1 MKKRKVVLIV
11 KDKKKTKK
19 GSTLWFSIIT
29 GMISGVGAFLLAMF
43 VDVANNYE
51 EDTFIPLFL
60 MAISGAMVSFII
72 HIVVHELGHLV
83 FGLLTGYKFSSF
95 RIGSLMLIKTE
106 DKLKFCKYSLAGTGG
121 QCLLMPPKNHKKK
134 PYILYNLGGIFFNL
148 IFSAIIVAIIPII
161 FTGLSGA
168 TVSFGGTSLIII
180 VGVILETI
188 KQIESKMVVRNYK
201 GFLNN

>member
-1 MKKRKVVLIV
+1 M

-72 HIVVHELGHLV
+72 HIVVHELG
-83 FGLLTGYKFSSF
+83 
-95 RIGSLMLIKTE
+95 
-106 DKLKFCKYSLAGTGG
+106 
-121 QCLLMPPKNHKKK
+121 
-134 PYILYNLGGIFFNL
+134 
-148 IFSAIIVAIIPII
+148 
-161 FTGLSGA
+161 
-168 TVSFGGTSLIII
+168 
-180 VGVILETI
+180 
-188 KQIESKMVVRNYK
+188 
-201 GFLNN
+201 